1 MKVWTK
7 VCLADRTKEV
17 EQIGRSLT
25 NYLYGYGPMLD
36 IKKKYGI
43 SLDDY
48 KEINQYMANRISG
61 ILMLYLASDYKRIND
76 IVNKYNINNELIS
89 SVIPEI
95 EGYINKSNDF
105 TLGCLKQISFSN
117 ENLTLEETMLECYKD
132 ILFIFFSTR

>member
-7 VCLADRTKEV
+7 VSLCERTKEV

-25 NYLYGYGPMLD
+25 NYLYSYGPMLN

-43 SLDDY
+43 SLEDY

-61 ILMLYLASDYKRIND
+61 ILMLYLASDYRRIND
-76 IVNKYNINNELIS
+76 IVNKYNINNELIN

-95 EGYINKSNDF
+95 EGYVNK
-105 TLGCLKQISFSN
+105 
-117 ENLTLEETMLECYKD
+117 
-132 ILFIFFSTR
+132 

>member
-76 IVNKYNINNELIS
+76 IVSKYNINNELIS
-89 SVIPEI
+89 NVIPEI
-95 EGYINKSNDF
+95 EGYINK
-105 TLGCLKQISFSN
+105 
-117 ENLTLEETMLECYKD
+117 
-132 ILFIFFSTR
+132 

>member
-43 SLDDY
+43 TLDDY

-61 ILMLYLASDYKRIND
+61 ILMLYLAYLLHYLN
-76 IVNKYNINNELIS
+76 L
-89 SVIPEI
+89 VI
-95 EGYINKSNDF
+95 YYYHDNY
-105 TLGCLKQISFSN
+105 L
-117 ENLTLEETMLECYKD
+117 
-132 ILFIFFSTR
+132 LFLFEFQKVL